1 MGESSILPVLLAG
14 SKLFIINILLHQVDL
29 RVNLSDQVL
38 FVLLLPLL
46 FLEFHLQLLGLLD
59 LEVFLYNLHAFFK
72 FVLPLF
78 L

>member
-1 MGESSILPVLLAG
+1 MGDSAILTVLFAS

-29 RVNLSDQVL
+29 GVNLSDQVL

-46 FLEFHLQLLGLLD
+46 LLEFPLQLLGLLD
-59 LEVFLYNLHAFFK
+59 LEVFLHNLDALLK
-72 FVLPLF
+72 FILPLF